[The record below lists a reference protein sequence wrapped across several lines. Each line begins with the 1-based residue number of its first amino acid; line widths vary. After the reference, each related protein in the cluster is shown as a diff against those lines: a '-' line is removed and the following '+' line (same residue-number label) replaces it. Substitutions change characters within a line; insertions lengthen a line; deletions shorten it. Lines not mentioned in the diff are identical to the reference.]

1 MVVMRR
7 LLLLILSCW
16 VSVVSYA
23 EEQATPIQAAEV
35 NIREVSHGGL
45 LRDKEDAPSIIFM
58 REGGTTRYFLEMI
71 TTHKLDNLMLF
82 YLGKSKDQ
90 VRECLEYFQKILD
103 EKAQVTVRDDV
114 KSVYS
119 ISYQQESGKNL
130 RFSTS
135 GFVGDGYLS
144 KANIRKF
151 ISDLDKFT
159 E

>member
-23 EEQATPIQAAEV
+23 EEQATQVAEV

-45 LRDKEDAPSIIFM
+45 LRAKEDAPSIIFM

>member
-23 EEQATPIQAAEV
+23 EEQATQAAEV

-45 LRDKEDAPSIIFM
+45 LRAKEDAPSIIFM

>member
-1 MVVMRR
+1 MVFMRR

-23 EEQATPIQAAEV
+23 EEQATQAAEV

-45 LRDKEDAPSIIFM
+45 LRAKEDAPSIIFM

>member
-1 MVVMRR
+1 MGK
-7 LLLLILSCW
+7 LALLLISFVLTMG
-16 VSVVSYA
+16 VFA
-23 EEQATPIQAAEV
+23 EEQPMQVGDI
-35 NIREVSHGGL
+35 NIREVSRGSLGL
-45 LRDKEDAPSIIFM
+45 LRTREGSPSVIFM
-58 REGGTTRYFLEMI
+58 REGSTTLYFLEMI

-103 EKAQVTVRDDV
+103 EKTQVMVRDDA

-119 ISYQQESGKNL
+119 ISYQPESGKNL
-130 RFSTS
+130 RFSTK

-144 KANIRKF
+144 KANIKKF
-151 ISDLDKFT
+151 ISDLEKFA

>member
-23 EEQATPIQAAEV
+23 EEQATQAAEV

-45 LRDKEDAPSIIFM
+45 LRAEEDAPSIIFM

>member
-1 MVVMRR
+1 MAGMRR
-7 LLLLILSCW
+7 LLLLVLFCC
-16 VSVVSYA
+16 VSAVLCA
-23 EEQATPIQAAEV
+23 EDQLPQIGDV

-45 LRDKEDAPSIIFM
+45 LRAKEGSPAIIFM
-58 REGGTTRYFLEMI
+58 REGSGTTRYFLEMI
-71 TTHKLDNLMLF
+71 TTHQLDNLMLF

-90 VRECLEYFQKILD
+90 VRECLEYFQRILE
-103 EKAQVTVRDDV
+103 EKTQVTVKDDV

-119 ISYQQESGKNL
+119 ISCQQEDGRNL
-130 RFSTS
+130 RFSTK

-151 ISDLDKFT
+151 ISDLEKFA

>member
-7 LLLLILSCW
+7 LLLLVLSCW

-23 EEQATPIQAAEV
+23 EEQATQAAEV

-45 LRDKEDAPSIIFM
+45 LRAKEDAPSIIFM

>member
-1 MVVMRR
+1 MAGMRR
-7 LLLLILSCW
+7 LLLLVLFCCVW
-16 VSVVSYA
+16 AVLCA
-23 EEQATPIQAAEV
+23 EDQVPQMGDV

-45 LRDKEDAPSIIFM
+45 LRAKEGSPAIIFM
-58 REGGTTRYFLEMI
+58 REGSGTTRYFLELI
-71 TTHKLDNLMLF
+71 TTHQLDNLMLF

-90 VRECLEYFQKILD
+90 VRECLEYFQRILE
-103 EKAQVTVRDDV
+103 EKTQVTVKDDA

-119 ISYQQESGKNL
+119 ISYQQEDGRNL
-130 RFSTS
+130 RFSTK

-151 ISDLDKFT
+151 ISDLEKFA

>member
-1 MVVMRR
+1 MRR

-45 LRDKEDAPSIIFM
+45 LRAKEDAPSIIFM

>member
-23 EEQATPIQAAEV
+23 EEQATQAAEV

-45 LRDKEDAPSIIFM
+45 LRSKEDAPSIIFM

>member
-1 MVVMRR
+1 MGK
-7 LLLLILSCW
+7 LTLILFSFLLAMG
-16 VSVVSYA
+16 VFA
-23 EEQATPIQAAEV
+23 EEQSPQVGDV
-35 NIREVSHGGL
+35 NIREVSRGGLGL
-45 LRDKEDAPSIIFM
+45 LRTREGAPSVIFM

-71 TTHKLDNLMLF
+71 TTHQLDNLMLF

-90 VRECLEYFQKILD
+90 VRECLEYFQKILE
-103 EKAQVTVRDDV
+103 EKSQVTVRDDV

-119 ISYQQESGKNL
+119 ISYQQEDGRNL
-130 RFSTS
+130 RFSTK

-151 ISDLDKFT
+151 ISDLEKFV

>member
-23 EEQATPIQAAEV
+23 EEQATQAAEV
-35 NIREVSHGGL
+35 NIRAVSHGGL
-45 LRDKEDAPSIIFM
+45 LRAKEDAPSIIFM

-82 YLGKSKDQ
+82 YLGTSKDQ

>member
-7 LLLLILSCW
+7 LLLLILSCC

-23 EEQATPIQAAEV
+23 EEQATQAAEV

-45 LRDKEDAPSIIFM
+45 LRAKEDAPSIIFM

-90 VRECLEYFQKILD
+90 VRECLEYFQKILE
-103 EKAQVTVRDDV
+103 EKAQVTVKDDA

-119 ISYQQESGKNL
+119 ISYQQEAGRNL
-130 RFSTS
+130 RFSTK

-144 KANIRKF
+144 KANIKKF
-151 ISDLDKFT
+151 ISDLEKFA

>member
-23 EEQATPIQAAEV
+23 EEQATQAAEV

-45 LRDKEDAPSIIFM
+45 LRAKEDAPSIIFM

-135 GFVGDGYLS
+135 GSVGDGYLS

>member
-45 LRDKEDAPSIIFM
+45 LRAKEDAPSIIFM